1 MLRLGIEGRLVLAFT
16 MAGGVLLSGV
26 LVATTTLAGG
36 SAGAVF
42 STTLLL
48 FIIGS
53 ALGWVHAVVLGCAAR
68 EEACTRIDVLK
79 RILAGGLWAL
89 PALAIALLA
98 AMGMAVSPIV
108 MRVGGAAGVVAAAVS
123 WTVGGAICLWA
134 LAVGL
139 EGFRNAAARYSELR
153 AGTLLLGVL
162 LLALIIVFQMSHPE
176 IWGTNYRVNAIG
188 AVILA
193 YAATIWIGAPILFS
207 TLHLLFRRPRAPWP
221 SA

>member
-1 MLRLGIEGRLVLAFT
+1 MRPLGIEGRLVLAFT

-26 LVATTTLAGG
+26 LVATATFAGG

-53 ALGWVHAVVLGCAAR
+53 VLGWVHAVVLGCAAR
-68 EEACTRIDVLK
+68 EQGCTRSRLMK
-79 RILAGGLWAL
+79 RILAGGLWSL

-108 MRVGGAAGVVAAAVS
+108 LRVGGIGGVLAAAVS
-123 WTVGGAICLWA
+123 WMVGGAICLWA

-139 EGFRNAAARYSELR
+139 EAFRSAAARYREIR
-153 AGTLLLGVL
+153 PGTPLLGVV
-162 LLALIIVFQMSHPE
+162 LLALIIAFQWSHPE
-176 IWGTNYRVNAIG
+176 IWGTDYRVNAIG

-193 YAATIWIGAPILFS
+193 CAATIWIGAPILFS
-207 TLHLLFRRPRAPWP
+207 TLHLFSRRTREVLPRA
-221 SA
+221 